1 MGFWA
6 TLENWPNDPLQGPRY
21 VTYTGATQIS
31 DLYRVNLLRG
41 LGTDEVE

>member
-21 VTYTGATQIS
+21 VTYTEATQIS
-31 DLYRVNLLRG
+31 DLDGVNLLRG